1 MSLKYKTGKLAKE
14 QNEKSYF
21 YGFFIFMRFLW
32 FDKYIQIEGKPVCLT
47 KFAAKNIDFSSQLLE
62 EGSLK
67 PWGDLKI
74 EYNMTNET
82 SFQWLQLKH
91 AIQHKWKKIIKRN
104 PGNVIDLLTHDHLLF
119 KGTRVLTLEK
129 LSSKELSSV
138 LITKFTSKPSSNV
151 YFEKILSNMKFD

>member
-1 MSLKYKTGKLAKE
+1 
-14 QNEKSYF
+14 
-21 YGFFIFMRFLW
+21 
-32 FDKYIQIEGKPVCLT
+32 
-47 KFAAKNIDFSSQLLE
+47 
-62 EGSLK
+62 
-67 PWGDLKI
+67 
-74 EYNMTNET
+74 MTNET

-138 LITKFTSKPSSNV
+138 LITKFTNKPSSNV
-151 YFEKILSNMKFD
+151 YFEKILSNMKFDQKKSYILPRITTINTYLRSFQYKILNNILFMNKQLFVFRTKTTLLCSFCNKEEEALLHIFSECTSMIYL